1 MKVLAALFA
10 LAALLFSTG
19 CTSRNEPVPAY
30 LKTRFQTVPPQQA
43 TLLQKGIHKEQC
55 VICGMDLP
63 TFYRTNHAAAT
74 KEKKPRQYCS
84 LHCLVHDN
92 EINKTDLYDV
102 KVVDVTTLKFIPAQ
116 SAFYVVG
123 SHREATMSNFSKYAF
138 AKRKDADLF
147 VKEYGGYVMNF
158 YDAYTIAMQD
168 FTNEKR

>member
-1 MKVLAALFA
+1 VKTTYIFLTLFGA
-10 LAALLFSTG
+10 FLISA
-19 CTSRNEPVPAY
+19 CTETKEPIP
-30 LKTRFQTVPPQQA
+30 LKTYTRFQSVPASQ
-43 TLLQKGIHKEQC
+43 TILLQKGHHKESC

-63 TFYRTNHAAAT
+63 TFYKTNHASIS
-74 KEKKPRQYCS
+74 KENMVRQYCS
-84 LHCLVHDN
+84 LHCVVHDN
-92 EINKTDLYDV
+92 EINRTDLYDL

-123 SHREATMSNFSKYAF
+123 SNREATMSNFSKYAF

-168 FTNEKR
+168 FIQD